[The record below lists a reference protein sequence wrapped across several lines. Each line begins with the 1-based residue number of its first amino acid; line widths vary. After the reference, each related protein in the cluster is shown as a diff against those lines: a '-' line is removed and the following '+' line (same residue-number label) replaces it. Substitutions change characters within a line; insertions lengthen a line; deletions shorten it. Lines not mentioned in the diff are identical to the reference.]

1 MVEIS
6 MHSFEDSVNAERSNA
21 MPDLH
26 DTIQYYRAQGAPGDQ
41 QMLIALVREAQEEMG
56 GVLSRSA
63 LAQIAQAVGWKENTL
78 CALIRRV
85 PSIRLED
92 APNRLEIC
100 GTCKKGAAL
109 RVYIEDRWGVRSGES
124 CPSGGFSYHVT
135 PCMKNCRFG
144 PSIKWDGQLYSHATK
159 ELIEQLIAPERTDRS
174 K

>member
-109 RVYIEDRWGVRSGES
+109 RAYIEDRWGVRSGES

-135 PCMKNCRFG
+135 PCMKNCAKG
-144 PSIKWDGQLYSHATK
+144 PSVRWNGQLYPQAGISTLE
-159 ELIEQLIAPERTDRS
+159 ELIG